1 MILVTGATGAIGPV
15 VVHTFRDSGFQIRT
29 LSLDPIDPGVLP
41 CDVEI
46 LIGDVTD
53 FSAVKAAMENV
64 DTVVHLAALLHIVN
78 PSPALRKKYEEVN
91 VGGTA
96 NVIKAATQVRVKH
109 VIFFSTISVYG
120 DSGSQVLKEDSPPRP
135 DTFYAQTKLTAE
147 RIVLNAKRS
156 DGQPLGTVLRFGAIY
171 GAGFKGNYRRL
182 VQSLA
187 RGRFVPIG
195 DGCNR
200 RTLIYDQDVAQ
211 AAVLA
216 TQHPA
221 AAGKIF
227 NVSDGQFHTMTEII
241 ATICKVLGRK
251 PPRIS
256 LPVGPVR
263 FAAGMVED
271 VAHLVGFQSPI
282 ARSTIDK
289 YVEDVAVDSTRI
301 QKELG
306 FQPKYDLLSGWQKAV
321 QEMRQMGNL

>member
-1 MILVTGATGAIGPV
+1 
-15 VVHTFRDSGFQIRT
+15 
-29 LSLDPIDPGVLP
+29 
-41 CDVEI
+41 
-46 LIGDVTD
+46 
-53 FSAVKAAMENV
+53 
-64 DTVVHLAALLHIVN
+64 
-78 PSPALRKKYEEVN
+78 
-91 VGGTA
+91 
-96 NVIKAATQVRVKH
+96 
-109 VIFFSTISVYG
+109 
-120 DSGSQVLKEDSPPRP
+120 
-135 DTFYAQTKLTAE
+135 
-147 RIVLNAKRS
+147 
-156 DGQPLGTVLRFGAIY
+156 LGTVLRFGAIY